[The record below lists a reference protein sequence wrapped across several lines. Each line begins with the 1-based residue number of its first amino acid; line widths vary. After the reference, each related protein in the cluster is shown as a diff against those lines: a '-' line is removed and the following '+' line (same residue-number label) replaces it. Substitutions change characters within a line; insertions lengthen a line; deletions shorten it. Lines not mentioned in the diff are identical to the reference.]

1 MSIGATHQHRG
12 FVRLAVTAGACRH
25 SLTPIANSFLGP
37 VDGSVGYYAERP
49 NQ

>member
-1 MSIGATHQHRG
+1 MSIGATSASRACPVG
-12 FVRLAVTAGACRH
+12 CYRWRCRH